1 MRQLFR
7 FGLAGVAGFVIDSA
21 VLYLML
27 FLGLGFYL
35 GRLISFFCA
44 VWVTWQI
51 NRNYSFAAG
60 EKIPPSWREWWRYL
74 LAMGLGGVVNYL
86 AYSVTLQLSPAARV
100 HPVYAVAAG
109 SLAGMAINFISAKWW
124 VFRHRME
131 ESKREKI

>member
-7 FGLAGVAGFVIDSA
+7 FGLAGVAGFVIDTA

-51 NRNYSFAAG
+51 NRNYSFASG
-60 EKIPPSWREWWRYL
+60 QRVPPSWKEWWRYL
-74 LAMGLGGVVNYL
+74 LAMALGGAVNYL
-86 AYSVTLQLSPAARV
+86 AYSVALQLSAVVRV
-100 HPVYAVAAG
+100 HPVYAVAIG
-109 SLAGMAINFISAKWW
+109 SLAGMVINFVSAKWW
-124 VFRHRME
+124 VFRRGTGE
-131 ESKREKI
+131 PKE